1 MAPIKKMTQNEQ
13 RLEQRPWI
21 TKGIL
26 KSMKI
31 RDSLYKKIVKK
42 DNPQREEILV
52 KYKKYRNSIVT
63 LQRKSKEM
71 YFQNFFE
78 TNKNDVKKTWKG
90 IKNILAV
97 SKKKVTSIDYL
108 SYKGKMCKNDNDK
121 ANALNDFFTNI
132 GKMVVNKIP
141 KSKKRFS
148 LRSEY

>member
-1 MAPIKKMTQNEQ
+1 
-13 RLEQRPWI
+13 
-21 TKGIL
+21 
-26 KSMKI
+26 
-31 RDSLYKKIVKK
+31 
-42 DNPQREEILV
+42 
-52 KYKKYRNSIVT
+52 
-63 LQRKSKEM
+63 M

-132 GKMVVNKIP
+132 GKMVENKIP
-141 KSKKRFS
+141 KSKISYKDFLLDPNIKTIIHKPCSESEFS
-148 LRSEY
+148 DIIKSLKASKAIGPYSIATSLLHSASHILTPILTTLKGI